1 MILSLWLNVVP
12 DYTVNFAR
20 LTVIIS
26 MISVLSN
33 TMVTAML
40 ATGDIK
46 KYQIIIGGVGMLVLP
61 VSWGFFILDFPPEMA
76 YVSVLFIFLVQ
87 WFLRLFLLRE
97 MIGMSIKDYL
107 YDVVLRVM
115 LVSFISLPIPVLISS
130 LLSETIIRFLLV
142 VGISVL
148 LNTGSIYYIGLTKSE
163 RYFVVN
169 QIKKVPSKLIKDRK

>member
-1 MILSLWLNVVP
+1 
-12 DYTVNFAR
+12 
-20 LTVIIS
+20 
-26 MISVLSN
+26 
-33 TMVTAML
+33 
-40 ATGDIK
+40 
-46 KYQIIIGGVGMLVLP
+46 MLVLP